1 MINVAAPPIAAYL
14 TANFWSCQTN
24 RETYTN
30 QPQERATTSSN
41 PNTII
46 HKSIFSYEWVFN

>member
-24 RETYTN
+24 RETHTSH
-30 QPQERATTSSN
+30 PQDSATTSRN
-41 PNTII
+41 AKMIVHQFTC
-46 HKSIFSYEWVFN
+46 SY